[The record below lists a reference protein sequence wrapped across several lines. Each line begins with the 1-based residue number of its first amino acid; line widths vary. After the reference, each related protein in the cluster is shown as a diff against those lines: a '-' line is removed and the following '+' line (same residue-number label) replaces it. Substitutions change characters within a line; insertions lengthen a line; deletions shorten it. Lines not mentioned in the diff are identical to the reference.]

1 MTFPLFMQFQKQQVS
16 KYVYDNFSLRP
27 TYRLPIEVA
36 NRSPTVG
43 RLLAVSRPKLW
54 PETLTKAVS
63 RQTANNQLTDGRH
76 YLSGTVLHFYPFK
89 SSFGQHNFQ
98 LPTGQNRLPTSRPLS
113 ANWWLTVGQNLGL
126 KHNES
131 CRLTVGQQLANSQLA
146 ISLGT
151 CFSLLSFQELIW
163 SAQLLVQN

>member
-1 MTFPLFMQFQKQQVS
+1 MS

-27 TYRLPIEVA
+27 TYRLPTEVA

-54 PETLTKAVS
+54 PETQRKLSVDRRLTIS
-63 RQTANNQLTDGRH
+63 QQTADNIFRELFFTFT
-76 YLSGTVLHFYPFK
+76 LSRALLVSTTFSYQRV
-89 SSFGQHNFQ
+89 
-98 LPTGQNRLPTSRPLS
+98 TNRLPTSRPLS